1 MNKFITCCC
10 IFKLLIMPALCMGL
24 NHALFQAGV
33 IRDNKMMRLILDL
46 YPTIPTAAA
55 LVARF
60 AAGGYDEAAK
70 FCATTMM
77 PMYFLSIPSITA
89 FLVLSIVL
97 IGD

>member
-1 MNKFITCCC
+1 MRALMT
-10 IFKLLIMPALCMGL
+10 LLLTALLLAGCS
-24 NHALFQAGV
+24 AGV
-33 IRDNKMMRLILDL
+33 QTEPAD
-46 YPTIPTAAA
+46 TE
-55 LVARF
+55 RF

-77 PMYFLSIPSITA
+77 PMYFLSIPSIAT